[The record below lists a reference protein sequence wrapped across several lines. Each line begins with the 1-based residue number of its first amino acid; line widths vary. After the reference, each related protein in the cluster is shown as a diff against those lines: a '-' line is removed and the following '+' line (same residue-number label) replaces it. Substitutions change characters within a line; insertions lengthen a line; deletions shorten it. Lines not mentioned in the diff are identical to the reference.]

1 MFEIGELFKL
11 SFWFTARPL
20 SEGSLWFAV
29 IFLGLILISALVIDV
44 LLNLRRI
51 VNYRGV
57 WRQSSSFLWTMS
69 IIGLIWVFFFYQ
81 GVPILSARAWIFVWL
96 VIAGIWK
103 YFILKYFLK
112 IRKKYHLSEKKKN

>member
-1 MFEIGELFKL
+1 MFDIGELFTL

-20 SEGSLWFAV
+20 NGNVFWFVIVLFSLV
-29 IFLGLILISALVIDV
+29 LLVSVLISILLRFKVIMQ
-44 LLNLRRI
+44 
-51 VNYRGV
+51 YRGV

-69 IIGLIWVFFFYQ
+69 VIALIWIFFFYQ
-81 GVPILSARAWIFVWL
+81 GVPILSARAWLFVWL

-112 IRKKYHLSEKKKN
+112 IRKKYHLSESKKI